1 MPTSAPPRFA
11 LRPSTAVAILALV
24 GVMVVALVALIDA
37 GAMRP
42 FDQAVIGS
50 VRAAPLVAPLA
61 WLQAATQLG
70 STVWVFSLAVL
81 VGLVEV
87 VRGRARVGIAAAAA
101 IGLGALANS
110 TIKLVVA
117 RPRPDLLTPIV
128 VEPGYSFPSGHSLS
142 AMVAYGVIAVLVARS
157 GLPGPARG
165 VIIGLLGVLVAVVG
179 LSRVYLGAHYPTD
192 VIGGWLMGFAWVTLF
207 AAASVGVD
215 PRVSAAP
222 APTDAAAAED
232 RAAPRSGPPATG

>member
-1 MPTSAPPRFA
+1 MPTSSPPRFA
-11 LRPSTAVAILALV
+11 PRPSIAVAILALV
-24 GVMVVALVALIDA
+24 GITVVGLVALIDA
-37 GAMRP
+37 GVMRP
-42 FDQAVIGS
+42 FDEAVIGS

-61 WLQAATQLG
+61 WLQTATQAG
-70 STVWVFSLAVL
+70 STWWVFSLGVL
-81 VGLVEV
+81 VGLIEV
-87 VRGRARVGIAAAAA
+87 VRGRAMVGVAAAGA

-117 RPRPDLLTPIV
+117 RPRPDVLTPIV

-157 GLPGPARG
+157 GLPGAARA
-165 VIIGLLGVLVAVVG
+165 VIIGLLAVLVAVVG

-192 VIGGWLMGFAWVTLF
+192 VIGGWLMGFAWVALF
-207 AAASVGVD
+207 AAASVSVD

-222 APTDAAAAED
+222 GRADGAAAED
-232 RAAPRSGPPATG
+232 PAGPRSGPPATG

>member
-11 LRPSTAVAILALV
+11 PRPSTAVAILALV
-24 GVMVVALVALIDA
+24 GVIVVGLVALIDA
-37 GAMRP
+37 GAARP
-42 FDQAVIGS
+42 FDEAVIGS
-50 VRAAPLVAPLA
+50 VRAAPLVAPLD
-61 WLQAATQLG
+61 WLRTATQAG
-70 STVWVFSLAVL
+70 STWWTLSIAVL

-87 VRGRARVGIAAAAA
+87 VRGRAWVGVTAAAA

-117 RPRPDLLTPIV
+117 RPRPDVLTPIV

-157 GLPGPARG
+157 GLPRWARA
-165 VIIGLLGVLVAVVG
+165 VIIGLLAGLVAMVG

-192 VIGGWLMGFAWVTLF
+192 VIGGWLIGFAWVTLF

-215 PRVSAAP
+215 ARVSAAP
-222 APTDAAAAED
+222 ERADGVAGEDPT
-232 RAAPRSGPPATG
+232 APRSGPPVTG

>member
-1 MPTSAPPRFA
+1 MPTSAHPRFA
-11 LRPSTAVAILALV
+11 PRPATAVATVALV
-24 GVMVVALVALIDA
+24 AVIVVALVALIDA
-37 GAMRP
+37 GLARP
-42 FDQAVIGS
+42 FDEAVIGT

-70 STVWVFSLAVL
+70 STAWVFALAAL
-81 VGLVEV
+81 VGVLEV
-87 VRGRARVGIAAAAA
+87 FLGRPRVGIAAAAA

-110 TIKLVVA
+110 TMKLVVA

-157 GLPGPARG
+157 GMPRPARVG
-165 VIIGLLGVLVAVVG
+165 IIGLLAALVALVG
-179 LSRVYLGAHYPTD
+179 LSRVYLGVHYPTD

-207 AAASVGVD
+207 AAASVPVD

-222 APTDAAAAED
+222 ARADAAADAD
-232 RAAPRSGPPATG
+232 PRAPRSDPPATG

>member
-1 MPTSAPPRFA
+1 MPTPPLPRLAP
-11 LRPSTAVAILALV
+11 RPATAAAILALA
-24 GVMVVALVALIDA
+24 GVIVVALVALIDA
-37 GAMRP
+37 GVMRP
-42 FDQAVIGS
+42 FDEAIIGS

-70 STVWVFSLAVL
+70 STAWVFALAAL
-81 VGLVEV
+81 VGLFEA
-87 VRGRARVGIAAAAA
+87 VRGRPRVGIAAAAA

-157 GLPGPARG
+157 GLPRPARTG
-165 VIIGLLGVLVAVVG
+165 IIGLLAVLVAVVG
-179 LSRVYLGAHYPTD
+179 LSRVYLGVHYPTD

-207 AAASVGVD
+207 AAASVSVD

-222 APTDAAAAED
+222 ARVDAAADED
-232 RAAPRSGPPATG
+232 RAGPRSDPPVTG

>member
-1 MPTSAPPRFA
+1 MVGVIV
-11 LRPSTAVAILALV
+11 VAI
-24 GVMVVALVALIDA
+24 VALIDA
-37 GAMRP
+37 GVMRP
-42 FDQAVIGS
+42 FDETVIGS

-70 STVWVFSLAVL
+70 STATVFALAVV
-81 VGLVEV
+81 VGLFEV
-87 VRGRARVGIAAAAA
+87 VRGRPRVGIAAAAA

-142 AMVAYGVIAVLVARS
+142 AMVAYGVVAVLVARS
-157 GLPGPARG
+157 ALPKQARVG
-165 VIIGLLGVLVAVVG
+165 IIGLLAALVAVVG
-179 LSRVYLGAHYPTD
+179 LSRIYLGVHYPTD

-207 AAASVGVD
+207 AAVSVPVD

-222 APTDAAAAED
+222 VRADAAAGED
-232 RAAPRSGPPATG
+232 PAAPRSDPPATA